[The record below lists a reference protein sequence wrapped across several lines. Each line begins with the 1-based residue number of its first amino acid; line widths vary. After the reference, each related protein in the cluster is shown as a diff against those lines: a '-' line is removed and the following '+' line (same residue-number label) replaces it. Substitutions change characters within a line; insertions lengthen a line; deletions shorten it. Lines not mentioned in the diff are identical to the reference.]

1 MSSRAPCLWNDVGSV
16 VGNVPRGHYPASIRA
31 ERHGPIGDG
40 PVASR
45 RREHDED
52 PSAGVGSARPTPW
65 RRPPTKRSTPSSR
78 RSTTTTGRRSS
89 ASPRESTPAAIREAG
104 VKGRVNGTLESIA
117 VVLADACL
125 ADCIE
130 QLGDHSDNPTSDQL
144 REVLPGLVERHGV
157 ACTRLMLATTVVG
170 EAPASAIVRDLLK
183 HDDDVKLPPMEPRPI
198 PPVVR
203 RQARVRRRARG
214 RQGQAPRAEAA
225 PPGRGPRPPRAISP
239 RPPSP
244 LNRLRGLSRRN

>member
-1 MSSRAPCLWNDVGSV
+1 MKTRLQSLGLLDRALAATTD
-16 VGNVPRGHYPASIRA
+16 A
-31 ERHGPIGDG
+31 EIEAL
-40 PVASR
+40 VAALDDDH
-45 RREHDED
+45 REAVERL
-52 PSAGVGSARPTPW
+52 AEGI
-65 RRPPTKRSTPSSR
+65 
-78 RSTTTTGRRSS
+78 
-89 ASPRESTPAAIREAG
+89 TPAAIREAG

-144 REVLPGLVERHGV
+144 REVLPGLIERHGL

-198 PPVVR
+198 PPVVETKRGSDAEREAVKAKRRELKLR
-203 RQARVRRRARG
+203 RQAEARAR
-214 RQGQAPRAEAA
+214 REQSARDKHHH
-225 PPGRGPRPPRAISP
+225 
-239 RPPSP
+239 
-244 LNRLRGLSRRN
+244 

>member
-1 MSSRAPCLWNDVGSV
+1 MPNG
-16 VGNVPRGHYPASIRA
+16 RA
-31 ERHGPIGDG
+31 ERDG
-40 PVASR
+40 PVTSGGVNTMKTRLQSLGLLDRALAATTDEEIDALVAALDDDH
-45 RREHDED
+45 REAVERL
-52 PSAGVGSARPTPW
+52 AEGI
-65 RRPPTKRSTPSSR
+65 
-78 RSTTTTGRRSS
+78 
-89 ASPRESTPAAIREAG
+89 TPAAIREAG

-144 REVLPGLVERHGV
+144 REVLPGLIERHGV

-198 PPVVR
+198 PPVVDVKRGSDAEREAVKAKRREQKLR
-203 RQARVRRRARG
+203 RQAEARAR
-214 RQGQAPRAEAA
+214 REQSARD
-225 PPGRGPRPPRAISP
+225 RHHH
-239 RPPSP
+239 
-244 LNRLRGLSRRN
+244 

>member
-1 MSSRAPCLWNDVGSV
+1 MWNGDGSV
-16 VGNVPRGHYPASIRA
+16 VGNFHAVIIRPDRSVPNA
-31 ERHGPIGDG
+31 DG
-40 PVASR
+40 PVTSGAVNTMKTRLQSLGLLDR
-45 RREHDED
+45 ALAATTDAEIEALVAALDDDHREAVERL
-52 PSAGVGSARPTPW
+52 AEGI
-65 RRPPTKRSTPSSR
+65 
-78 RSTTTTGRRSS
+78 
-89 ASPRESTPAAIREAG
+89 TPAAIREAG

-144 REVLPGLVERHGV
+144 REVLPGLIERHGV

-198 PPVVR
+198 PPVVE
-203 RQARVRRRARG
+203 RQARVRRRAGG

-239 RPPSP
+239 RPPSS
-244 LNRLRGLSRRN
+244 LNRLRGFSRRS